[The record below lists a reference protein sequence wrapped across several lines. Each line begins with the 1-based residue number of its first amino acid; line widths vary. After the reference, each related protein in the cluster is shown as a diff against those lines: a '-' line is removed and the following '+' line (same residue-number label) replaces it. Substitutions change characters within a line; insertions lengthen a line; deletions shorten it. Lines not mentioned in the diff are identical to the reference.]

1 LNELKIGEKV
11 ARNVTI
17 ATLALAIGKLAAAY
31 ITGSLAITAD
41 AFHSFSDLIPIFAAW
56 IGLKIASRPRDERF
70 PFGYYKAE
78 SIAAF
83 LASLFILLL
92 AYEIFTESLTRLFL
106 PYEITHGGLGLAL
119 VFISIVVSGIL
130 AKYQFDAAR
139 RVNSQ
144 ALLVNARETV
154 MDVLSSCL
162 VFIGVVFTMLGYP
175 WVDGLVGLGLA
186 LFVAYSGVV
195 SLKESVLALM
205 DASVPKDEVNRIKSV
220 VERMPRIRKV
230 KSIWIRRSGPF
241 LMSEMVIAVP
251 SNIDVKLADRIA
263 AEIEEKVKGEGIDHV
278 IIHVEPPEKK
288 EILLAV
294 PIDKNGKPSS
304 VFGSAP
310 MFAIYKVRGKRKKLV
325 KKMRNPGFGL
335 KKKRGVKAA
344 LALVDLGV
352 DVVKVKKIGDDSRE
366 ILERAGVK
374 VVID

>member
-1 LNELKIGEKV
+1 MNELKIGEKV